1 MIMRNKLRLA
11 AFAFSISAAAAHA
24 GGLEPIGGAFG
35 ETKFILD
42 TRLRMEKVDQDGVAN
57 DADAVT
63 LRMRLGFE
71 TGKAWNTALLVEGAG
86 NVPIED
92 NYRPDPA
99 VPTMTAYPVVADPEN
114 YVLNRLQLTNTS
126 LPGTTITLG
135 RQRLV
140 LDDQRFVGNVG
151 WRQNEQTFDALRVV
165 NKSVKNLTLDATY
178 LDRVNRVFGED
189 SPQGEY
195 KGDNV
200 LLNASYQTS
209 IGKDSGFGY
218 LLKSD
223 NIAGVP
229 AAVRDSTSTYGV
241 RFAGEKP
248 INKVKLAYS
257 VSYATQ
263 SDYGDN
269 PLSFDLDYKA
279 LEFAATFRQFGLG
292 AGIEVLEGNGV
303 KGFTTPLATLHKF
316 QGWDDKFLTTP
327 PNGIEDKYLNA
338 SATLKGVG
346 PLDTLAVMVSYHDYG
361 AERITADYGNEWDAS
376 LAAKWQRFNLMLK
389 YATYE
394 QGVLASA
401 RNTDKLW
408 AQMEFVW

>member
-200 LLNASYQTS
+200 LLNAS
-209 IGKDSGFGY
+209 
-218 LLKSD
+218 
-223 NIAGVP
+223 
-229 AAVRDSTSTYGV
+229 
-241 RFAGEKP
+241 
-248 INKVKLAYS
+248 
-257 VSYATQ
+257 
-263 SDYGDN
+263 
-269 PLSFDLDYKA
+269 
-279 LEFAATFRQFGLG
+279 
-292 AGIEVLEGNGV
+292 
-303 KGFTTPLATLHKF
+303 
-316 QGWDDKFLTTP
+316 
-327 PNGIEDKYLNA
+327 
-338 SATLKGVG
+338 
-346 PLDTLAVMVSYHDYG
+346 
-361 AERITADYGNEWDAS
+361 
-376 LAAKWQRFNLMLK
+376 
-389 YATYE
+389 
-394 QGVLASA
+394 
-401 RNTDKLW
+401 
-408 AQMEFVW
+408 